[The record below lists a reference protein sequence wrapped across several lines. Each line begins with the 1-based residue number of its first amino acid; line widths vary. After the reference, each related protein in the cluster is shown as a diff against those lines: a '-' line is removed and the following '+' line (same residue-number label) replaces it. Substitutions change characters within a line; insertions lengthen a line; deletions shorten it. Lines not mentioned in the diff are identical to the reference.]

1 MNIVNDKPIIGDYGV
16 NQRGSGD
23 MYYKGGNLLNML
35 RQILQDDEKWRQILR
50 GLNETF
56 YHQTVT
62 SAQVESYIS
71 KQMGMNLGK
80 VFDQYLRDARIPIFE
95 YYQQDGALHYRWI
108 SAVKDFDMVVDVLVN
123 GSTKRLQPKT
133 SWQKLAGAPVQILEV
148 DPDYYVG
155 VSKSR

>member
-1 MNIVNDKPIIGDYGV
+1 
-16 NQRGSGD
+16 
-23 MYYKGGNLLNML
+23 
-35 RQILQDDEKWRQILR
+35 
-50 GLNETF
+50 
-56 YHQTVT
+56 
-62 SAQVESYIS
+62 
-71 KQMGMNLGK
+71 MGMNLEK
-80 VFDQYLRDARIPIFE
+80 VFDQYLRDARIPILE
-95 YYQQDGALHYRWI
+95 YYQQDGALHYRWT